1 MTTSPPDVRL
11 EMCRVIEEL
20 YRLQLIT
27 STGGNVSARCAVD
40 AQQAFITPSASFKGE
55 LSADTMV
62 HIDLEGRPL
71 TSGQAKPSSE
81 LPIHLAILR
90 ARPDIQA
97 VVHVHAPRATTLVNA
112 DLPFLPISTESAFLA
127 GIGRIPFIV
136 PGTPALAE
144 ALVAA
149 LGQGWAVLM
158 QNHGLLVA
166 ARSLR
171 RAADIAQI
179 VERTSDVILGC
190 YAVGRPPPV
199 LPPELVAELSAKA
212 DLMA

>member
-1 MTTSPPDVRL
+1 MTDVRE
-11 EMCRVIEEL
+11 EMVRIIEEL

-27 STGGNVSARCAVD
+27 STGGNVSARHTPG
-40 AQQAFITPSASFKGE
+40 AQEAFITPSASFKGKVTP
-55 LSADTMV
+55 ATFV
-62 HIDLEGRPL
+62 RIDLEGEVLEPHPAR
-71 TSGQAKPSSE
+71 PSSE
-81 LPIHLAILR
+81 TPIHVAILR

-127 GIGRIPFIV
+127 KIGRIPFVV
-136 PGTPALAE
+136 PGTPALAS
-144 ALVAA
+144 AIVDA

-158 QNHGLLVA
+158 QNHGLIVA

-179 VERTSDVILGC
+179 VERTADIILGC
-190 YAVGRPPPV
+190 YSAVGRPPPV
-199 LPPELVAELSAKA
+199 LPPELVAELSSKE

>member
-1 MTTSPPDVRL
+1 MSDVRE
-11 EMCRVIEEL
+11 EMCKVIDEL

-27 STGGNVSARCAVD
+27 ATGGNVSARD
-40 AQQAFITPSASFKGE
+40 PAQPDQAFITPSGSFKGA
-55 LSADTMV
+55 LTPDSFPR
-62 HIDLEGRPL
+62 IDRDGVAVDPRGP
-71 TSGQAKPSSE
+71 KPSSE
-81 LPIHLAILR
+81 SLIHAAVLR
-90 ARPDIQA
+90 ARPDVQA
-97 VVHVHAPRATTLVNA
+97 VVHCHAPHATILVNT

-127 GIGRIPFIV
+127 RTGRIPFIV
-136 PGTPALAE
+136 PGTPELAS

-149 LGQGWAVLM
+149 LGPNWAVLM

-179 VERTSDVILGC
+179 VERTCEIILGC

-199 LPPELVAELSAKA
+199 LPDALVADLAAKD

>member
-1 MTTSPPDVRL
+1 MSDVRE
-11 EMCRVIEEL
+11 EMCRVIDEL

-27 STGGNVSARCAVD
+27 STGGNVSARSREASD
-40 AQQAFITPSASFKGE
+40 RAFITPSTSFKGQ
-55 LSADTMV
+55 LSPASLV
-62 HIDLEGRPL
+62 AIDLEGRPL
-71 TSGQAKPSSE
+71 DPGSAKPSSE
-81 LPIHLAILR
+81 VPIHVAILR

-97 VVHVHAPRATTLVNA
+97 VVHCHAPRATTLVNS

-127 GIGRIPFIV
+127 HIGRIPFVV
-136 PGTPALAE
+136 PGTPALA
-144 ALVAA
+144 AAVVDA

-158 QNHGLLVA
+158 QNHGLIVA

-171 RAADIAQI
+171 RAADITQI
-179 VERTSDVILGC
+179 IERTSEVILGG

>member
-1 MTTSPPDVRL
+1 MNTPDVRE
-11 EMCRVIEEL
+11 EMVRIIDEL

-27 STGGNVSARCAVD
+27 STGGNVSARCSD
-40 AQQAFITPSASFKGE
+40 TPTQAFITPSASFKGQVE
-55 LSADTMV
+55 PSTFV
-62 HIDLEGRPL
+62 RIDLEGNVVEPHPAR
-71 TSGQAKPSSE
+71 PSSE
-81 LPIHLAILR
+81 TPIHVAILR

-97 VVHVHAPRATTLVNA
+97 VVHVHAPRAITLVNA

-127 GIGRIPFIV
+127 HIGRIPFVV

-144 ALVAA
+144 AIVDA
-149 LGQGWAVLM
+149 LGAGWAVLM
-158 QNHGLLVA
+158 QNHGLIVA

-179 VERTSDVILGC
+179 VERTADVILGC
-190 YAVGRPPPV
+190 YAAVGRPPPV
-199 LPPELVAELSAKA
+199 LPADLVAELSAKE

>member
-1 MTTSPPDVRL
+1 MNSVRS
-11 EMCRVIEEL
+11 EMCSVIEEL

-27 STGGNVSARCAVD
+27 STGGNVSARCEDDPA
-40 AQQAFITPSASFKGE
+40 QAFITPTGSFKGALRE
-55 LSADTMV
+55 DTFVRIDFAGQVLAASA
-62 HIDLEGRPL
+62 
-71 TSGQAKPSSE
+71 AKPSSE
-81 LPIHLAILR
+81 WPIHVAILQ

-97 VVHVHAPRATTLVNA
+97 VVHCHAPKAITLVNA

-127 GIGRIPFIV
+127 NVGRIPFVV

-144 ALVAA
+144 AIVGA
-149 LGQGWAVLM
+149 LGSGWAVLM
-158 QNHGLLVA
+158 QNHGLIVA

-179 VERTSDVILGC
+179 VERTSEIILGC

-199 LPPELVAELSAKA
+199 LPPELVAELSAKT

>member
-1 MTTSPPDVRL
+1 MTDVRD
-11 EMCRVIEEL
+11 EMGKVIEEL

-27 STGGNVSARCAVD
+27 ATGGNVSARVPGEPSTAY
-40 AQQAFITPSASFKGE
+40 ITPSGSFKGA
-55 LSADTMV
+55 LSRDTFV
-62 HIDLEGRPL
+62 RIDDEGRALDLAGP
-71 TSGQAKPSSE
+71 KPSSE
-81 LPIHLAILR
+81 SQIHAAVLK
-90 ARPDIQA
+90 ARPDVQA
-97 VVHVHAPRATTLVNA
+97 VVHCHAPSAPTLVNA

-127 GIGRIPFIV
+127 RIGRIPFIV
-136 PGTPALAE
+136 PGTRELAD

-149 LGQGWAVLM
+149 LADGWAVLM

-179 VERTSDVILGC
+179 VERTCEIILGC

-199 LPPELVAELSAKA
+199 LPAELVEKLAAKD

>member
-1 MTTSPPDVRL
+1 MRDVRE
-11 EMCRVIEEL
+11 EMCEVIDEL

-27 STGGNVSARCAVD
+27 ATGGNISARVPERPGHAY
-40 AQQAFITPSASFKGE
+40 ITPTNMFKG
-55 LSADTMV
+55 
-62 HIDLEGRPL
+62 DLRPALLVEMDERGRGVDP
-71 TSGQAKPSSE
+71 GAKPPSSE
-81 LPIHLAILR
+81 FLIHAAILA
-90 ARPDIQA
+90 ARPDIMA
-97 VVHVHAPRATTLVNA
+97 VVHCHAPKATTLVNA

-127 GIGRIPFIV
+127 QIGRVPFIV
-136 PGTPALAE
+136 PGTTELAD

-158 QNHGLLVA
+158 QNHGLIVA

-171 RAADIAQI
+171 RAADITQI
-179 VERTSDVILGC
+179 VERTAEIILGC

-199 LPPELVAELSAKA
+199 LPAELVAELSAKA

>member
-1 MTTSPPDVRL
+1 MTDVRE
-11 EMCRVIEEL
+11 EMCRIIDEL

-27 STGGNVSARCAVD
+27 ATGGNVSARNASSPSE
-40 AQQAFITPSASFKGE
+40 AFITPSASFKGE
-55 LSADTMV
+55 LTPSAFV
-62 HIDLEGRPL
+62 RIDLQGTPL
-71 TSGQAKPSSE
+71 EPHPAKPSSE
-81 LPIHLAILR
+81 TPIHVAILR

-127 GIGRIPFIV
+127 RIGRIPFVV
-136 PGTPALAE
+136 PGTPELAR
-144 ALVAA
+144 AIVDA
-149 LGQGWAVLM
+149 LGDGWAVLM
-158 QNHGLLVA
+158 QNHGLIVA

-179 VERTSDVILGC
+179 VERTADIILGC
-190 YAVGRPPPV
+190 YAAVGRPPPV
-199 LPPELVAELSAKA
+199 LPPELVSELSSKE